1 MKRTIAMVVAGGIW
15 LLLAGLPVLAA
26 ELPLG
31 LPPVPIPEDN
41 PQTSEKIAL
50 GQQLYEDKR
59 FSADGTVACANCH
72 LLEKAFVDGLPVS
85 EGIGQQKGTRNAPTV
100 INAVYYNEQF
110 WDGRRPTL
118 EEQAKDPFVNPV
130 EHGLE
135 THDPIVEIV
144 QTDPDYVAQFEK
156 VFGLK
161 AAEITIDHVV
171 KAIAS
176 FERTIIS
183 GNSPFDRYQYGG
195 DQTAMSEAA
204 IRGLN
209 IYLDKGRCQSCHT
222 IGEQDAL
229 FTNNDYHNLG
239 VGLAKIEP
247 RLREIVTAFR
257 KAQAAGENVDE
268 KVLTDAD
275 VSELGRFAITLRP
288 ADIGKFKTPGLRNIA
303 VTAPYMHD
311 GSLNTLEE
319 VIDLYDR
326 GGEANPMLDGGI
338 RVLNLTDQEKSDLV
352 EFLKHLT
359 SPEYA
364 HLANQK

>member
-1 MKRTIAMVVAGGIW
+1 MKCTMAIRVSVILSIMAFA
-15 LLLAGLPVLAA
+15 LPVLSAP
-26 ELPLG
+26 LPLG
-31 LPPVPIPEDN
+31 LPPVPIPADN
-41 PQTSEKIAL
+41 PQTPEKIAL
-50 GQQLYEDKR
+50 GKQLYEDKR
-59 FSADGTVACANCH
+59 FSSDGTVACANCH
-72 LLEKAFVDGLPVS
+72 LPEKAFVDGLPVS
-85 EGIGQQKGTRNAPTV
+85 EGVGQQKGTRNSPTV
-100 INAVYYNEQF
+100 INAVYFKEQF
-110 WDGRRPTL
+110 WDGRRPSL
-118 EEQAKDPFVNPV
+118 EEQAKDPFINPV

-135 THDPIVEIV
+135 SHDPIVEIV
-144 QTDPDYVAQFEK
+144 QTDPDYVTQFEK

-161 AAEITIDHVV
+161 AADITIDHVV

-183 GNSPFDRYQYGG
+183 GDSPFDRYQYGG
-195 DQTAMSEAA
+195 DKTAMSEAA
-204 IRGLN
+204 IRGLEV
-209 IYLDKGRCQSCHT
+209 YLDKGRCQSCHT

-239 VGLAKIEP
+239 VGFAKIEP
-247 RLREIVTAFR
+247 RMMEIVTAFR
-257 KAQAAGENVDE
+257 KAKATGENVDE

-288 ADIGKFKTPGLRNIA
+288 SDVGKFKTSGLRNIA